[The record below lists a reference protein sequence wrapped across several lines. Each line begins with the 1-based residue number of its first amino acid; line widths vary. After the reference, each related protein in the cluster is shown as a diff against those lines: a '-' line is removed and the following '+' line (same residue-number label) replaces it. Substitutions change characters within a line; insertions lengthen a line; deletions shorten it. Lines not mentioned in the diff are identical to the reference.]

1 VVFLVLFI
9 VLVLCIYRKR
19 AAKVI
24 KPWKTGIS
32 GQLQK
37 AFVTGNTAI
46 SEFEH
51 AIEQL
56 RSVS

>member
-1 VVFLVLFI
+1 LVLFI